1 VRDTVTPARNK
12 AVWAGWAMTGIV
24 VVFLLVDASMKLAAP
39 KVVTDAGAELGFT
52 GATANRQ
59 LGMILLICTVIHLVP
74 RSRVLGAILLTGY
87 LGGAVATQMRVHAPV
102 FSTVLFGA
110 YLGVLL
116 WGGLW
121 FRDPRVRSLIPF
133 QTKE

>member
-24 VVFLLVDASMKLAAP
+24 VVFLLVDAFMKLAAP
-39 KVVTDAGAELGFT
+39 KVVTDAGAELGFA

-59 LGMILLICTVIHLVP
+59 LGVILLICTAIHLVP
-74 RSRVLGAILLTGY
+74 RTRVLGAIVLTGY

>member
-1 VRDTVTPARNK
+1 MTIAPARNK
-12 AVWAGWAMTGIV
+12 GVWAGCVMSGLV
-24 VVFLLVDASMKLAAP
+24 VAFLLIDAVMKLIAP
-39 KVVTDAGAELGFT
+39 PMVTDSGAELGFA
-52 GATANRQ
+52 G
-59 LGMILLICTVIHLVP
+59 V
-74 RSRVLGAILLTGY
+74 GAILLTGY

-121 FRDPRVRSLIPF
+121 FRDARIRSLIPF
-133 QTKE
+133 RTHN

>member
-1 VRDTVTPARNK
+1 MTIAPARNK
-12 AVWAGWAMTGIV
+12 GVWAGCVMSGLV
-24 VVFLLVDASMKLAAP
+24 VAFLLIDAVMKLIAP
-39 KVVTDAGAELGFT
+39 PMVTDSGAELGFAGV
-52 GATANRQ
+52 GATRQ
-59 LGMILLICTVIHLVP
+59 PGVILLICTVIHVVP
-74 RSRVLGAILLTGY
+74 RTTITGAILLTGY

-121 FRDPRVRSLIPF
+121 FRDARIRSLIPF
-133 QTKE
+133 RTHN